1 MTERRVVLSDHARW
15 EAERR
20 GVAEDNVLEVVARPE
35 QVAAV
40 RPGREV
46 RQSRI
51 AFPPEGKIYLV
62 RVFVDVFEE
71 ELVVVTAYRT
81 SKIAKYWRQ
90 R

>member
-1 MTERRVVLSDHARW
+1 MTERRVVFSDHARW

-20 GVAEDNVLEVVARPE
+20 GLAEEAVFAVVVRPE
-35 QVAAV
+35 QVVDV

-51 AFPPEGKIYLV
+51 VLPPEGKTYLV
-62 RVFVDVFEE
+62 RVFVDVSEE

-81 SKIAKYWRQ
+81 SKVAKYWRQ
-90 R
+90 P